1 VTIKERLKD
10 SLAEV
15 NDSVKTYTT
24 GSWLKRFLAFSGPA
38 YLVSVG
44 YMDPGNWATDIAGGS
59 RFGYQLL
66 WVLLM
71 SNGMALLLQSLAARL
86 GVVTGLD
93 LAQASK
99 KYFPKTIN
107 IALYLLAQFAII
119 ACDLAEVLGFAIG
132 VHLLFG
138 LDLIW
143 GVAISLLD
151 TFLILALQRFGM
163 KKLEAFIIAL
173 VGIIGVSFLI
183 ELLIAKPSLPE
194 VSKGFLPTV
203 LTKDSLLIAIGIL
216 GATVMP
222 HNLYLH
228 SSLVQTRQFKQ
239 DEKSLRQVIRFNFFD
254 SAIALNLAFFVNA
267 AILIL
272 AAAAFHF
279 SGHTE
284 VASIENAHHLLDAI
298 LGSKLAPILFAVA
311 LIASGQSSTITGTLA
326 GQIIMEGYLNLK
338 MKPWIR
344 RLLTRSLAIIPAI
357 ATLLFFGEEKLDVL
371 LILSQ
376 VILSLQLGFAII
388 PLIHFVSKKKWMGAF
403 TLSRFWVAISW
414 IVAIII
420 IGLNINLVIEQFQS
434 ALSSNNN
441 SMVLITKWIGIPIAF
456 LAIVLL
462 LYTVFAPWLLSKKEK
477 AQVE

>member
-1 VTIKERLKD
+1 MTLKEKIVK

-15 NDSVKTYTT
+15 NHSVKTHQT

-59 RFGYQLL
+59 QFGYSLL

-86 GVVTGLD
+86 GVVTGMD

-99 KYFPKTIN
+99 KYFPPFVN
-107 IALYLLAQFAII
+107 YALFALAQFAII

-138 LDLIW
+138 LPLVW
-143 GVAISLLD
+143 GVGISLLD

-163 KKLEAFIIAL
+163 RKLEAFIIAL
-173 VGIIGVSFLI
+173 VGIIGVSFLA
-183 ELLIAKPSLPE
+183 ELFLAAPVAKDVAVGFIPSA
-194 VSKGFLPTV
+194 F
-203 LTKDSLLIAIGIL
+203 TKDSLLIAIGIL

-228 SSLVQTRQFKQ
+228 SALVQTRQFNH
-239 DEKSLRQVIRFNFFD
+239 DEKSIHQVIRFNFFD

-272 AAAAFHF
+272 AAAAFHY

-284 VASIENAHHLLDAI
+284 VASIENAHQLLDQL
-298 LGSKLAPILFAVA
+298 LGSKIAPILFAVA

-326 GQIIMEGYLNLK
+326 GQIIMEGYLNLQL
-338 MKPWIR
+338 KPWVR
-344 RLLTRSLAIIPAI
+344 RLLTRSFAIIPAMI
-357 ATLLFFGEEKLDVL
+357 TLLLFGEAKLDVL
-371 LILSQ
+371 LLLSQ
-376 VILSLQLGFAII
+376 VVLSLQLGFAIV
-388 PLIHFVSKKKWMGAF
+388 PLIHFVSNKQWMGKFQLIPVWQLVA
-403 TLSRFWVAISW
+403 WV
-414 IVAIII
+414 VAAII
-420 IGLNINLVIEQFQS
+420 IGLNMKLVYDQLLNQLQHADGV
-434 ALSSNNN
+434 ALS
-441 SMVLITKWIGIPIAF
+441 LTKFVAIPFALLALALLVYTIIAP
-456 LAIVLL
+456 LL
-462 LYTVFAPWLLSKKEK
+462 K
-477 AQVE
+477 AKPIQQ